1 MNVSISTNNI
11 VNPFTPYGHPD
22 LLRQALV
29 AAMAAHLGN
38 LEQLAWLLDLVTV
51 NPARALGLTDYGLSP
66 GCRADLVVLD
76 ASSPEQAI
84 TEQVEKLWVLKAG
97 RVVARNTR
105 TSEVL
110 ALQ

>member
-1 MNVSISTNNI
+1 
-11 VNPFTPYGHPD
+11 
-22 LLRQALV
+22 
-29 AAMAAHLGN
+29 
-38 LEQLAWLLDLVTV
+38 
-51 NPARALGLTDYGLSP
+51 
-66 GCRADLVVLD
+66 VVLD

-84 TEQVEKLWVLKAG
+84 TEQVEKLGVLKAG